1 MASSSSLN
9 EFASEGFDVVG
20 FTSDIVRQHAGSGGV
35 DTVLEDLCT
44 QLVRVDAVIGA
55 HVSTHSEHL
64 IARVDHV
71 PALRAELEMVLSR
84 VDSLRSSMSK
94 IRRDAVAPFERMA
107 GRIEQLQRMQQQW
120 RKFSRQKNL
129 EKSKKGWH
137 AKMKKR
143 QGWLKR

>member
-1 MASSSSLN
+1 MASSSSSLN

-107 GRIEQLQRMQQQW
+107 GRIEQLQRMQQASEML
-120 RKFSRQKNL
+120 RRILRFLFALR
-129 EKSKKGWH
+129 SK
-137 AKMKKR
+137 R
-143 QGWLKR
+143 TE